1 MSYQCIHFVQDAGQ
15 LYVVHALVRVGLWFV
30 WSQNMKMEADRAAV
44 KHDDVVE
51 DMLAKHSKELE
62 DAGQLELS
70 LLLFRVNTS
79 SNVHLI

>member
-1 MSYQCIHFVQDAGQ
+1 M
-15 LYVVHALVRVGLWFV
+15 
-30 WSQNMKMEADRAAV
+30 